1 MHNERELDARQG
13 ALLDRALA
21 LGLEGDPLGALG
33 WAGSAL
39 VHDAEAAAALLVMGQ
54 AFGKLEEPELAVE
67 ALRTSAAAAADAGQL
82 PVAVAACLELR
93 AQGIDPSFELDELA
107 ATYARGSS
115 RLMEHGASPPRLP
128 HGTAPAGP
136 WLDGSDRKA
145 TIDRARKAMAQA
157 RTALD
162 SERARGL
169 PLVARQGFFS
179 TLEGPSLRALL
190 EVLEVE
196 ATQADATVIE
206 QGTAGAEA
214 FIVARGEVE
223 VWRRPPVPDAEAT
236 VLARL
241 GAGAL
246 FGEMALLSRAP
257 RAAMVTARRPT
268 VLLVARKRA
277 LDELADEQPDV
288 GRAFAEFCHRRM
300 MVNLLRT
307 SPLLGAVEPSERQL
321 LVRRFKTRAFE
332 AGEAIITQGCEPEG
346 LHLVASGE
354 VVVMHRQEQ
363 EATVIAQLGVGEVV
377 GEVSLVLRRPAGAD
391 VVATQPTVTLHL
403 PREQFLEVIDQ
414 HPVLLKEL
422 YSLAVQRD
430 QRTSSIVARPSIEVD
445 DCVLV

>member
-1 MHNERELDARQG
+1 MHDERELDGGQG

-21 LGLEGDPLGALG
+21 LGLEGDPLGALR

-39 VHDAEAAAALLVMGQ
+39 GQDVEAAAALLVIGQ
-54 AFGKLEEPELAVE
+54 ALGKLEESELAVD
-67 ALRTSAAAAADAGQL
+67 ALRTSAGAAGDAGQL

-93 AQGIDPSFELDELA
+93 AQGVDPSFELDELA

-128 HGTAPAGP
+128 HATVPAEP
-136 WLDGSDRKA
+136 WSERSDRNA
-145 TIDRARKAMAQA
+145 TIDQARKTITRAR
-157 RTALD
+157 ALLE
-162 SERARGL
+162 SGRAREL
-169 PLVARQGFFS
+169 PRVPRQGFFS
-179 TLEGPSLRALL
+179 MLEGASLRAML
-190 EVLEVE
+190 EVLELE
-196 ATQADATVIE
+196 TAKTDAALIE

-214 FIVARGEVE
+214 FVVARGEVE
-223 VWRRPPVPDAEAT
+223 VWRRPPGPASEAT

-257 RAAMVTARRPT
+257 RAATVTARRPT
-268 VLLVARKRA
+268 VLLLARKSA
-277 LDELADEQPDV
+277 LDELAAEQPDV

-300 MVNLLRT
+300 MDNLVRT
-307 SPLLGAVEPSERQL
+307 SPLLCALEPSERRL

-363 EATVIAQLGVGEVV
+363 ELTVIAQLGVGEVV

-403 PREQFLEVIDQ
+403 PRDQFLEVIDQ

-430 QRTSSIVARPSIEVD
+430 QRTSSIVARPSIELD